1 MNPKELG
8 KKYDKI
14 AQWWHEKHHDSRY
27 GLKQLELTL
36 TYVSGGRSAL
46 DVGCGAGGRII
57 RKLEDQGFVVTG
69 VDVSEEMI
77 TLAIKNHPNGT
88 FYVKDIC
95 TWETEKKFNLII
107 AWDSIFHLPLQM
119 HRPVIDKLCYLLKNG
134 GVLIYTF
141 GNAIGEHTDMWQEDE
156 FYYSSIGINDNLTAL
171 INNGLTIIHLELD
184 RSQKSMFMSLRESLN
199 QVVEQSSLRTT

>member
-14 AQWWHEKHHDSRY
+14 AQWWHENHQDSRY
-27 GLKQLELTL
+27 GLRQLDLAL
-36 TYVSGGRSAL
+36 KFISGGRSAL

-57 RKLEDQGFVVTG
+57 RKLEEQGFAVTG
-69 VDVSEEMI
+69 LDVSEKMI
-77 TLAIKNHPNGT
+77 ALAMENHPDCS
-88 FYVKDIC
+88 FQVADIY
-95 TWETEKKFNLII
+95 TWETDEKFDLVI

-119 HRPVIDKLCYLLKNG
+119 HRPVIDKLCHLLEKG

-141 GNAIGEHTDMWQEDE
+141 GNAVGEHTDVWQEDE

-171 INNGLTIIHLELD
+171 IENGLTVMHLELD
-184 RSQKSMFMSLRESLN
+184 QFPEKHVF
-199 QVVEQSSLRTT
+199 VVAEKP

>member
-14 AQWWHEKHHDSRY
+14 AQWWHENHRGSGY
-27 GLKQLELTL
+27 GLKQLELAL
-36 TYVSGGRSAL
+36 KFVPSGKSAL

-57 RKLEDQGFVVTG
+57 RKLEEHGFAVTG
-69 VDVSEEMI
+69 LDVSEKMI
-77 TLAIKNHPNGT
+77 ALAIENHPNCS
-88 FYVKDIC
+88 FQVADIC
-95 TWETEKKFNLII
+95 TWESDEKFDLII

-119 HRPVIDKLCYLLKNG
+119 HRPVIDKLCSLLEKG

-141 GNAIGEHTDMWQEDE
+141 GNAVGEHTDVWLEDE

-171 INNGLTIIHLELD
+171 IENGLTVMHLELD
-184 RSQKSMFMSLRESLN
+184 QFPEKHVF
-199 QVVEQSSLRTT
+199 VVAEKP

>member
-27 GLKQLELTL
+27 GLKQLELAL
-36 TYVSGGRSAL
+36 KFVSGGRSAL

-57 RKLEDQGFVVTG
+57 SKLEDQGFVVTG

-77 TLAIKNHPNGT
+77 TLAIQNHPNCS

-107 AWDSIFHLPLQM
+107 AWDSIFHLPLHM
-119 HRPVIDKLCYLLKNG
+119 HRAVIDKLCYLLENG

-141 GNAIGEHTDMWQEDE
+141 GNAIGEHTDMWHEDE
-156 FYYSSIGINDNLTAL
+156 FYYSSIGINYNLTAL
-171 INNGLTIIHLELD
+171 INNKLTIMHLELD
-184 RSQKSMFMSLRESLN
+184 QFPEKHVY
-199 QVVEQSSLRTT
+199 VVARKP